1 MSEGTGEARDGE
13 KPSRI
18 LVVANDEPTRAAL
31 RETLEA
37 EGHEVILAKDS
48 DAALDHAAAGDVDL
62 VLLDLLV
69 PGTDG
74 IEVCRAI
81 RNELKLPDLPVVF
94 VTTLQDRETRIRGK
108 AAGCDD
114 FLGKPVD
121 PLELAARVEVLLK
134 VKAYHDLVAAQRR
147 LAEEELEKTRARL
160 LQADRLATLGT
171 IAAGVGH
178 ELNNVASVLTHTA
191 SFIRAHAAE
200 GKPPEPDDLVALERG
215 AAHLAEHAK
224 NLLHLGSPGHD
235 HIEVLDM
242 MAVVSDVLAMLN
254 VAGRTKRVNVMT
266 SGPTEPVK
274 VAFSRTKLEQILVN
288 LLTNAADAVMDQP
301 PEYRIIRIEV
311 SADEDQKRASCL
323 VEDAGCGIPADHL
336 SRVFDAYYTTKPPGK
351 GTGLGLA
358 VVKSLIEDAGGKIAV
373 ESEIGKGTAVRFDLP
388 LAPPSC

>member
-1 MSEGTGEARDGE
+1 MSEGTGGARAAG

-31 RETLEA
+31 RQTLEA

-81 RNELKLPDLPVVF
+81 RNELGLPDLPVVF

-108 AAGCDD
+108 AAGADD
-114 FLGKPVD
+114 FLGKPFD
-121 PLELAARVEVLLK
+121 RLELVARVEVLLK

-178 ELNNVASVLTHTA
+178 ELNNVAAVLTHTA
-191 SFIRAHAAE
+191 SFIRAHAAR
-200 GKPPEPDDLVALERG
+200 GLPPEPDDLVALERG
-215 AAHLAEHAK
+215 AAHLTEHAK

-235 HIEVLDM
+235 RIEILDVM
-242 MAVVSDVLAMLN
+242 SVVSDVLAMLN
-254 VAGRTKRVNVMT
+254 VAGRTKRVNVLA
-266 SGPTEPVK
+266 SGGEEAVK

-288 LLTNAADAVMDQP
+288 LVTNAADAVMDQP
-301 PEYRIIRIEV
+301 PEGRIIRIEV
-311 SADEDQKRASCL
+311 TADPDAKRACCL
-323 VEDAGCGIPADHL
+323 VEDAGCGIPPDLL

-358 VVKSLIEDAGGKIAV
+358 VVRSLLEGAGGKITID
-373 ESEIGKGTAVRFDLP
+373 SEVGKGTAVRFDLP
-388 LAPPSC
+388 LAV

>member
-1 MSEGTGEARDGE
+1 MSEGTGEARAAGRT
-13 KPSRI
+13 SRI
-18 LVVANDEPTRAAL
+18 LVVANDEPTRKVL

-37 EGHEVILAKDS
+37 EGYEVVLAKDS
-48 DAALDHAAAGDVDL
+48 DAALDHAAARDVDL

-108 AAGCDD
+108 AAGADD
-114 FLGKPVD
+114 FLAKPLD
-121 PLELAARVEVLLK
+121 RLELVARVEVLLK

-191 SFIRAHAAE
+191 SFIRANAAQ
-200 GKPPEPDDLVALERG
+200 GKPPEADDLVALERG

-235 HIEVLDM
+235 HIEILDM
-242 MAVVSDVLAMLN
+242 MSVVSDVLAMLN
-254 VAGRTKRVNVMT
+254 VAGRTKRVNVLA
-266 SGPTEPVK
+266 SGGEAPVK

-288 LLTNAADAVMDQP
+288 LVTNAADAVLDQP
-301 PEYRIIRIEV
+301 PEFRIIRIEV
-311 SADEDQKRASCL
+311 SEDREAKRARCL
-323 VEDAGCGIPADHL
+323 VEDAGCGISPEMLA
-336 SRVFDAYYTTKPPGK
+336 RVFDAYYTTKPPGK

-358 VVKSLIEDAGGKIAV
+358 VVKSLLEGAGGTIAID
-373 ESEIGKGTAVRFDLP
+373 SQIGKGTAVRFDLP
-388 LAPPSC
+388 LAP